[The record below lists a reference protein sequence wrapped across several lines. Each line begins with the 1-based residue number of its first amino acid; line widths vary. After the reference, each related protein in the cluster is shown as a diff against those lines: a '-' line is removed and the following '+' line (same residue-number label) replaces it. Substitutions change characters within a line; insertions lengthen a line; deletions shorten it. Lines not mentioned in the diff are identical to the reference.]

1 MAEPYHEA
9 VLWEAEDG
17 ASVRCGLCAHRC
29 HIREGKRGTC
39 EVRENR
45 GGALYTLAYGRV
57 IASHIDPIEK
67 KPLFHFLPG
76 SRSYSIA
83 TVGCNFRCGFC
94 QNWSISQMERNGREL
109 PGEDVSPLEIAE
121 DARRTKCS
129 SISYTYT
136 EPTIFFEYAIDTA
149 KEAKRTGLKN
159 VFVTNGYQTP
169 EAVGAMKGLIDAA
182 NIDLKSF
189 SNDFYRRQCGAKL
202 DPVLES
208 IRLMFDAGIHVEVT
222 TLIVP
227 GLNDSEDELRG
238 IARFLRGLSPDIG
251 WHVSRFHPDY
261 KLTDRDATPESSIFR
276 TVQIGREE
284 GLNYV
289 WAGNLPRR
297 GYEDTVCPNCK
308 KTVIARTV
316 FSINERHLNG
326 SRCGFCDTQLPI
338 ITA

>member
-1 MAEPYHEA
+1 MAESLHRA
-9 VLWEAEDG
+9 ILWEAEEG
-17 ASVRCGLCAHRC
+17 NSVRCGLCAHRC
-29 HIREGKRGTC
+29 RIRDGKRGIC

-45 GGALYTLAYGRV
+45 GGTLFTLAYGRL

-83 TVGCNFRCGFC
+83 TVGCNFRCEFC
-94 QNWSISQMERNGREL
+94 QNWQISQMERKGREL
-109 PGEDVSPLEIAE
+109 PGENASPIEIAE
-121 DARRTKCS
+121 NARRSKCA

-149 KEAKRTGLKN
+149 TEAKRFGLKN
-159 VFVTNGYQTP
+159 VFVSNGYETP
-169 EAVGAMKGLIDAA
+169 DTVREMKGVIDAA

-189 SNDFYRRQCGAKL
+189 SNDFYKKQCGAKL

-208 IRLMFDAGIHVEVT
+208 IGLMHASGIHVEVT

-227 GLNDSEDELRG
+227 GLNDSEDELRE

-261 KLTDRDATPESSIFR
+261 KVTDRDATPESIIFR
-276 TVQIGREE
+276 AVEIGREE
-284 GLNYV
+284 KLNYV
-289 WAGNLPRR
+289 WAGNLPRK

-308 KTVIARTV
+308 KTVIGRTI
-316 FSINERHLNG
+316 FTITERHLNG
-326 SRCGFCDTQLPI
+326 SRCGYCDAELPVI
-338 ITA
+338 I